1 MDEPSV
7 YQIELSNSEREKQI
21 SCIKTYIYIY
31 MESFQG
37 RNRDMD
43 IGNGLV
49 DTGKREGRVE

>member
-21 SCIKTYIYIY
+21 SCIKTYIY